1 MNDSKTQ
8 LIETVLNEISAT
20 PEGSKIQ
27 RDDRRYLLKLISEV
41 ELTELTDFPE
51 DRLPELIKQVTT
63 HIEWL
68 ANGWY

>member
-1 MNDSKTQ
+1 MNSKTQ
-8 LIETVLNEISAT
+8 KILETLNEIGAA
-20 PEGSKIQ
+20 PEGGTIQ
-27 RDDRRYLLKLISEV
+27 RDDRKYLLKLISEV

-68 ANGWY
+68 TKGWY